1 MANQNR
7 DCLARTAWGF
17 GGLGM
22 PILGLPANTGFLNAT
37 TLQKFQM
44 RNITPNRV
52 FIGAAGVEN
61 HQEFVDLVAQ
71 KLSFMPA
78 MDPTSAIERERAV
91 YRGGEVRNGTH
102 GNTTDMAVCFNG
114 SSWVEEDML
123 ALQVANVLVG
133 DSNAFAEAIHRAQVS
148 RSSGVTGS
156 HNFVDSFG
164 GINWNFRDAGLFGV
178 RISGQTERVIFFDL
192 IGN

>member
-1 MANQNR
+1 
-7 DCLARTAWGF
+7 
-17 GGLGM
+17 M
-22 PILGLPANTGFLNAT
+22 PRNGLPANTGFLNAT

-71 KLSFMPA
+71 KLSFMKP
-78 MDPTSAIERERAV
+78 MDSSHVVERERAV

-102 GNTTDMAVCFNG
+102 GNSTDIAVCFNG

-123 ALQVANVLVG
+123 ALQLANILVG
-133 DSNAFAEAIHRAQVS
+133 DSNVFAEAVHRAQLS
-148 RSSGVTGS
+148 RSSGVTGT
-156 HNFVDSFG
+156 HNFVDSFS
-164 GINWNFRDAGLFGV
+164 GINWNFKDAGLFGV
-178 RISGQTERVIFFDL
+178 RISGQTERVIF
-192 IGN
+192 